1 MNDTA
6 GKTASSLAI
15 TEKKP
20 HRPGGCVGIF
30 FQLFDWNRRF
40 AKKKLFSKKLL
51 PPARAKQASKKFG
64 GDDKLPKLRLIADEN
79 SGGFPN
85 VKKNGTRYFDSEQK
99 HKMQAPSLV
108 ARLMG
113 LESMPPAQQDK
124 LKKASFSEFGSDRG
138 EKFVSNH
145 SGFSKED
152 LNLEKGNSKHELRP
166 EKLQKTG
173 PFERRPVT
181 RFGAEALHFKS
192 VLSRSRKHHPKLAS
206 PVKSPRM
213 LSGRHASRLIDA
225 ATKML
230 EPGLQAR
237 NRAKCALTYSN
248 TMHHAPKDDI
258 MMEGKLAPSSLNSN
272 YYSSAAKSMKGQSS
286 CKNCDNLLDFVDS
299 RPNVE
304 EQTSVFGSPVS
315 SYVNPSSYGSERSK
329 PRQPVSSP
337 KEEQEQVLQKSQEQ
351 SISLASQARNDIRT
365 RAEPITNR
373 RPLNQGSQVQCQMT
387 SQQCKSQ
394 RDVPSSTGFKHK
406 SQSQIQMSLGRDRV
420 PPRSKLSNLHTN
432 RVSSAASAHNETKN
446 FVALNRSLSGRT
458 RSRMPAKM
466 ENCKFDAERKSCNR
480 RDESLSPVRKRRS
493 AIVNRQCE
501 SSGFVSSTFGKQ
513 RNYRCDVVI
522 GKGMGLD
529 ARCMNNT
536 CIESRS
542 AHPGESN
549 RSGSKKDNDVIS
561 FTFSSPMKHKTGI
574 LTEMEEKRRDQN
586 DVTCN
591 STLEKNSVLDDSDAR
606 TSFQKP
612 LPLRGDALGALLE
625 QKMKELTCQEEDE
638 LATGGTPSKR
648 TTAMILQELISALTA
663 ESPVSQD
670 NVTVESNWK
679 NVPCYSGDKLNTDIT
694 IQAKTKMAGASVG
707 CSRDCDHLSPGSVLE
722 ASFSNDSCVSS
733 SLDDNSGHRLHSDP
747 MDCSYDESQPLEPDA
762 DLLDSAT
769 SLSKGGSRS
778 ELVTDL
784 LNYISEV
791 LYGINLAGA
800 RLKGSQLAHAKEVIM
815 NAELVFGNGALHN
828 SDGMGDFSVTC
839 FLFNELETLASV
851 IWTNC
856 SCFLGFENTK
866 EGNQLCGFPLDCV
879 IEYLDSRYG
888 RYSKSGFKAWTRLPL
903 CMNAEMLIHEVVEEV
918 RRWADLA
925 GLIPDELIEKE
936 MSYSLGKWTDF
947 EIEAFEIG
955 AEIGGDILQ
964 ILVDEIVV
972 DLWDDRLGCSGIS
985 YRPC

>member
-113 LESMPPAQQDK
+113 LESMPVVQQDK
-124 LKKASFSEFGSDRG
+124 QKKASFSEFGSDRG

-248 TMHHAPKDDI
+248 TVHHAPKDDI
-258 MMEGKLAPSSLNSN
+258 MMEGKLDPSSLNSN

-304 EQTSVFGSPVS
+304 EQPSIFASPVS
-315 SYVNPSSYGSERSK
+315 NYVNPSSYGSERSK
-329 PRQPVSSP
+329 PRPPISSL
-337 KEEQEQVLQKSQEQ
+337 EQEQERGLQKSQEQ
-351 SISLASQARNDIRT
+351 PVSLASQARNNMRT

-373 RPLNQGSQVQCQMT
+373 NPLNQGDQDQCRLM

-394 RDVPSSTGFKHK
+394 RDSPSAIGLKHK
-406 SQSQIQMSLGRDRV
+406 TQRWV
-420 PPRSKLSNLHTN
+420 PPRSKLSNLHTS
-432 RVSSAASAHNETKN
+432 RVSSAANAINETKN
-446 FVALNRSLSGRT
+446 FVALNRSLTGRT
-458 RSRMPAKM
+458 RSRIPAKA
-466 ENCKFDAERKSCNR
+466 ENCKFDAERKSCIR
-480 RDESLSPVRKRRS
+480 QDDSLSPVRKRRS
-493 AIVNRQCE
+493 TIVPRQGE

-513 RNYRCDVVI
+513 RKYRGDAMT
-522 GKGMGLD
+522 GKGTSLD
-529 ARCMNNT
+529 ARSMNHT
-536 CIESRS
+536 CIESS
-542 AHPGESN
+542 LAHLGESN
-549 RSGSKKDNDVIS
+549 RTGGKRENDVIS
-561 FTFSSPMKHKTGI
+561 FTFSSPIKHKTGI
-574 LTEMEEKRRDQN
+574 PTEMEEKRIDQN
-586 DVTCN
+586 YATCN
-591 STLEKNSVLDDSDAR
+591 STQQKNPV
-606 TSFQKP
+606 
-612 LPLRGDALGALLE
+612 LRGDALGALLE
-625 QKMKELTCQEEDE
+625 QKLKELTSQEEDE
-638 LATGGTPSKR
+638 MATGGTPSKR
-648 TTAMILQELISALTA
+648 TTAMILEELISALTA

-670 NVTVESNWK
+670 DVAVRSNQK
-679 NVPCYSGDKLNTDIT
+679 NVPCYSGHKLNTNIT
-694 IQAKTKMAGASVG
+694 FQAKAKRAGASVG
-707 CSRDCDHLSPGSVLE
+707 YSHNSDHLSPGSVLE
-722 ASFSNDSCVSS
+722 ASFSNDSCISS
-733 SLDDNSGHRLHSDP
+733 SLDDNSGHRLHPDS
-747 MDCSYDESQPLEPDA
+747 MDCSYHESQPLEPDA

-769 SLSKGGSRS
+769 SLSKGGIRS
-778 ELVTDL
+778 EFLTDL
-784 LNYISEV
+784 QNHISEV
-791 LYGINLAGA
+791 LYSINLADA
-800 RLKGSQLAHAKEVIM
+800 RLKGNKLIHAKEVIM
-815 NAELVFGNGALHN
+815 NAELVFGNVAACN
-828 SDGMGDFSVTC
+828 SDGMGDFSVSC
-839 FLFNELETLASV
+839 FLLNELDTLASV

-856 SCFLGFENTK
+856 GCFLGFEDSE
-866 EGNQLCGFPLDCV
+866 EGNQLRGFLLDCV
-879 IEYLDSRYG
+879 IEYLESRYG
-888 RYSKSGFKAWTRLPL
+888 RYSKSGFRAWTRLPA
-903 CMNAEMLIHEVVEEV
+903 CMNSEMLIHEVVKEV

-925 GLIPDELIEKE
+925 GLIPDELIEGE

-947 EIEAFEIG
+947 EIEAFETG
-955 AEIGGDILQ
+955 AEIHGDILE
-964 ILVDEIVV
+964 ILVDEIVT
-972 DLWDDRLGCSGIS
+972 DLSDGRLNSSAC
-985 YRPC
+985 